1 MIEDTIKELGLSKNV
16 ELLMLDSIAHLRKAK
31 EEGEALNDRY
41 LELTP
46 EEKAEADRV
55 MGAIT
60 ATAQLASALG
70 VGASVILE

>member
-55 MGAIT
+55 MGTIT

-70 VGASVILE
+70 VGAGVILE